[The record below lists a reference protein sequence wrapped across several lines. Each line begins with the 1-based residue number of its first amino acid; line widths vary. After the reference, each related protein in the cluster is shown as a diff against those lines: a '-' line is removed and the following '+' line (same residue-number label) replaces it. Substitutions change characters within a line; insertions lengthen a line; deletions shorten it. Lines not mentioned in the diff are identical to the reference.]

1 MAQGYEWIV
10 SLESATGF
18 LLDTDELDVDQL
30 GFLTTALDDSRVK
43 IRSVSMQGGRNRELD
58 AIQPS
63 TATVVFDNR
72 DGLFSPENTS
82 SPYYGLLYP
91 GKLIS
96 IDYVD
101 KIGGPRTY
109 DLWQFFVGFVSE
121 WSWDFDV
128 NGDAIAVVSA
138 TDTLGIL
145 STITI
150 ENQSAPVE
158 STGARIRRIC
168 ALAGLNAAQYFV
180 DEGFSILEAT
190 TLNGNALQLAQ
201 AAAFQEQGYLYATL
215 GYIQFLQRNA
225 FQEYAYAIFTNQPV
239 TSSSTY
245 NYESVQMAYSLDSVS
260 NPVTTTSAL
269 GTATVIGNSQSLQY
283 GKHSKTYE
291 TEFST
296 FKQQQDF
303 AQYLVNSYGTPE
315 FRPEALTF
323 SLDRVLAQDKIDVS
337 SYAIGLLVLAT
348 QPRYPVKFYFVDSA
362 LGMNSDKLYVL
373 SSFSHSS
380 TPASYTL
387 TVGFEPATFQGVF
400 RLDDPSSGLLDT
412 GILAF

>member
-1 MAQGYEWIV
+1 
-10 SLESATGF
+10 
-18 LLDTDELDVDQL
+18 
-30 GFLTTALDDSRVK
+30 
-43 IRSVSMQGGRNRELD
+43 
-58 AIQPS
+58 
-63 TATVVFDNR
+63 
-72 DGLFSPENTS
+72 
-82 SPYYGLLYP
+82 
-91 GKLIS
+91 
-96 IDYVD
+96 
-101 KIGGPRTY
+101 
-109 DLWQFFVGFVSE
+109 
-121 WSWDFDV
+121 
-128 NGDAIAVVSA
+128 
-138 TDTLGIL
+138 
-145 STITI
+145 
-150 ENQSAPVE
+150 
-158 STGARIRRIC
+158 
-168 ALAGLNAAQYFV
+168 LAGLNAAQYFV

-260 NPVTTTSAL
+260 NPVTTTSSL

-283 GKHSKTYE
+283 GKHSKTYQ

-400 RLDDPSSGLLDT
+400 RLDDPSFGLLDT